1 MTFRDSRVRLPVF
14 ENGNLRMLGVRD
26 LGPANTEEIYIC
38 LPGLLETQKA
48 FDTFATL
55 VAKNHRVITFD
66 YAGRGDSAPLS
77 SREHYKMSSCL
88 TDIATVFSYV
98 IGCEESI
105 AAKGEFSKKNLNK
118 QKPAVHLVGNSM
130 GGLLAVVFAAH
141 CPNVVNSIILNDVA
155 AYLPWSGLL
164 SLLGKIGMNAALNV
178 EGTIRIGPK
187 FLAEDLN
194 VDPRLVMS
202 VLKPTYADLFFE
214 KTSFGLS
221 FEKHFA
227 QIKSPIL
234 VVHSEDSQLVDSKV
248 IDLMSTFEQKPTF
261 IAIQGSDHPV
271 FYTKNVVEKILSFSK
286 KSINKKEC
294 QETDCI

>member
-105 AAKGEFSKKNLNK
+105 AAKGEFSKNNLNK
-118 QKPAVHLVGNSM
+118 QKPTVHLVGNSM

-194 VDPRLVMS
+194 VDPRLVLS
-202 VLKPTYADLFFE
+202 ALKSTYADLFFE
-214 KTSFGLS
+214 KTYFGLS
-221 FEKHFA
+221 FEKYFSK
-227 QIKSPIL
+227 IKSPIL
-234 VVHSEDSQLVDSKV
+234 VVHSEDSQLVNSKV
-248 IDLMSTFEQKPTF
+248 IDLMSTFDRKPTF
-261 IAIQGSDHPV
+261 MAIQGNNHPV
-271 FYTKNVVEKILSFSK
+271 FYTENLVERILAFTANST
-286 KSINKKEC
+286 NKKEF
-294 QETDCI
+294 QKTDCI